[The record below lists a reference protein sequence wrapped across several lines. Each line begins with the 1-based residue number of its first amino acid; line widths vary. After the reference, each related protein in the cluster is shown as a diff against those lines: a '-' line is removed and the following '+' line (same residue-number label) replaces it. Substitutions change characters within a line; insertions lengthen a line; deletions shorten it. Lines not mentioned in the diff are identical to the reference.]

1 MCDISPI
8 TISPIT
14 NLDKSKKQLLDYYIS
29 KFSYINSIF
38 TNKNIPKINFKDKEI
53 IFPYIA
59 EIFPNINN
67 GQLIYSF
74 KTDVTKY
81 FSHPTIKEYVNLI
94 IHDIN
99 RLGTKILYNNS
110 QQNIIDFNITDTLD
124 KYKDNTNSSQNP
136 NYLVVLNYS
145 ICLLNTFF
153 NTKLSVISNDLIDL
167 IDNNSINTTIIDDE
181 PNKQN
186 PDKTLFKSFTE
197 VNIPISDSAIDVLN
211 KIKCVLS
218 NLIFT
223 NQSYMLFCFTILVN
237 YYKNIIDYLNKHFN
251 DEIILNF
258 GSSILIINSDNKTF
272 NFIYDIVCSS
282 PNNIVLAD
290 SLKIGKLTHVI
301 HFNTL
306 EDITSGKLNDSYI
319 IIETFKEFNTAKN
332 FLDYINRILAF
343 NAINSKSNT
352 SLQSISKKRKIESS
366 SLFNKLF
373 SKTQT
378 NHQNTILSSYFNA
391 VPKQNYSRNDNAKK
405 LYKEMSSFILT
416 DNIATIFNF
425 LIHIS
430 PYKSFITNS
439 LFNLNEKITY
449 LTNRKNEKEYDSR
462 TVDNFDFDTSEKFDV
477 YNGGMNED
485 AYKMF
490 FCTKK
495 LNFEI
500 YKSLLGEKLFNFFSE
515 TNDKHLFVGFIMNYP
530 KEWIPSIVKK
540 FAHDGHMNSFIIDK
554 KNKII
559 IRFEPK
565 GKESPYYCNVS
576 ESEFKQ
582 YIIDSLIEYENK
594 TKMTVDNPKQKIA
607 LPANIN
613 VGELNNNTA
622 SLIDHDSNNRNNRD
636 IYNNTEQIQQN
647 PKQQPHPQPKSEYY
661 NQAFLNQYMGKTQ
674 NNNNNNLNNK
684 HNNLNHNNSIIP
696 TTPSDQHLP
705 LISKAEINTALHD
718 EFGYNNMINE
728 YTYIDTSDIKNIDKL
743 TKKSNGNKNNYTI
756 NSYKAPQTKI
766 GDDYC
771 QTYSLYGALLYCMNA
786 DSIANFNTERKKA
799 VYSTI
804 KLFEQI
810 TQTQEKVINLQAFI
824 KEKLLIFMPGLM
836 NQAIEGVKLQY
847 STKKS
852 SNHNNNYDIIAIGN
866 NETEQMKEPVQD
878 KPIPL
883 LKYTDEIKQ
892 IDSNL
897 QKILDII
904 QGELRDRSSSTKN
917 NRTVITKMLRY
928 YIDNLQTTPYN
939 SNHNSQTNAKV
950 KIQYLKKKKSLGIFS
965 KSKIHETLEAQ
976 NYYKLLLEANFFSKI
991 ITLLN
996 NDINYHT
1003 NNERKQSMLLR
1014 FNKFLDKNPK
1024 YSNDIF
1030 NKATNEILTAID
1042 TLKRMNNKTRKN
1054 IQNNSSRNKTQK
1066 NNAISNSGDINKV
1079 DINTLNTETQKKKI
1093 KDIIDYFLAY
1103 ECNSNKLV
1111 LSVEDK
1117 DICDQISIHRRNLDY
1132 AYTDYLNSQK
1142 ILSKT
1147 KKNKKSLEQIYY
1159 RLLLECDLISQIL
1172 SFDDKKIKL
1181 IEKVSMIKYLLDS
1194 IKNKPNYSISIFTNI
1209 KRDIIQLVKSPH
1221 LNTKN
1226 NISRLLKTHR
1236 LI

>member
-1 MCDISPI
+1 MTFFKHISTDLIKLMKVDIVLILSGSGDNYGFDI
-8 TISPIT
+8 C
-14 NLDKSKKQLLDYYIS
+14 
-29 KFSYINSIF
+29 
-38 TNKNIPKINFKDKEI
+38 
-53 IFPYIA
+53 
-59 EIFPNINN
+59 INN
-67 GQLIYSF
+67 
-74 KTDVTKY
+74 
-81 FSHPTIKEYVNLI
+81 
-94 IHDIN
+94 
-99 RLGTKILYNNS
+99 
-110 QQNIIDFNITDTLD
+110 
-124 KYKDNTNSSQNP
+124 
-136 NYLVVLNYS
+136 
-145 ICLLNTFF
+145 
-153 NTKLSVISNDLIDL
+153 
-167 IDNNSINTTIIDDE
+167 
-181 PNKQN
+181 
-186 PDKTLFKSFTE
+186 
-197 VNIPISDSAIDVLN
+197 
-211 KIKCVLS
+211 
-218 NLIFT
+218 
-223 NQSYMLFCFTILVN
+223 
-237 YYKNIIDYLNKHFN
+237 
-251 DEIILNF
+251 
-258 GSSILIINSDNKTF
+258 DNKTF
-272 NFIYDIVCSS
+272 NIIFNIVCIG
-282 PNNIVLAD
+282 PELNVQNNTIV
-290 SLKIGKLTHVI
+290 IGKLTHVI
-301 HFNTL
+301 PFNTL
-306 EDITSGKLNDSYI
+306 VDITLGKLNHSYI
-319 IIETFKEFNTAKN
+319 IIETFEDFSTAQKIV
-332 FLDYINRILAF
+332 DYVNKKIGSQ
-343 NAINSKSNT
+343 NAEADLKT
-352 SLQSISKKRKIESS
+352 LHKKRVLQNS
-366 SLFNKLF
+366 SLFNTLF
-373 SKTQT
+373 KKSQT
-378 NHQNTILSSYFNA
+378 NNKNKILASYFNA
-391 VPKQNYSRNDNAKK
+391 VPSQNYTNVDNTKQ
-405 LYKEMSSFILT
+405 LFKEMSKFILT

-430 PYKSFITNS
+430 PYKSFITKA
-439 LFNLNEKITY
+439 LFNLGEKTTY
-449 LTNRKNEKEYDSR
+449 LTNRKNKEIDTR
-462 TVDNFDFDTSEKFDV
+462 TVNDFNFDTMEQFDV
-477 YNGGMNED
+477 YNGGVNED
-485 AYKMF
+485 AYKMY
-490 FCTKK
+490 FCTAN
-495 LNFEI
+495 LNYGI
-500 YKSLLGEKLFNFFSE
+500 DKHLLGEKLFHFFSNK
-515 TNDKHLFVGFIMNYP
+515 NDKHLFVGFIMNYP
-530 KEWIPSIVKK
+530 KVSMPRFLKK
-540 FAHDGHMNSFIIDK
+540 MAHDGHMNSFIIDK

-565 GKESPYYCNVS
+565 GKESPYYCNIK
-576 ESEFKQ
+576 ESEIKQ
-582 YIIDSLIEYENK
+582 YIIDSLNEYK
-594 TKMTVDNPKQKIA
+594 QKMTDYGPKQTYPLTA
-607 LPANIN
+607 RNE
-613 VGELNNNTA
+613 ELNNNAA
-622 SLIDHDSNNRNNRD
+622 SLIAYNL
-636 IYNNTEQIQQN
+636 NNTTDINIPNE
-647 PKQQPHPQPKSEYY
+647 
-661 NQAFLNQYMGKTQ
+661 
-674 NNNNNNLNNK
+674 NNNNESIRPINQELN
-684 HNNLNHNNSIIP
+684 
-696 TTPSDQHLP
+696 QR
-705 LISKAEINTALHD
+705 SKQPPFIQRNDINTVLRHED
-718 EFGYNNMINE
+718 KYNTMINK
-728 YTYIDTSDIKNIDKL
+728 YTYIDTADIKNINKL
-743 TKKSNGNKNNYTI
+743 TKNRNSNKNNYTI
-756 NSYKAPQTKI
+756 KSYKAPQNKFF
-766 GDDYC
+766 DDYC
-771 QTYSLYGALLYCMNA
+771 QTYSLYGALLYCMNV
-786 DSIANFNTERKKA
+786 DKMPNFNTDRQKA
-799 VYSTI
+799 VYTTI

-824 KEKLLIFMPGLM
+824 KEKLNIFMPGLM
-836 NQAIEGVKLQY
+836 NQAIEGAKMKD
-847 STKKS
+847 STQQS
-852 SNHNNNYDIIAIGN
+852 YYDNNDIIAIGN

-904 QGELRDRSSSTKN
+904 QGELKDRSTKN
-917 NRTVITKMLRY
+917 NRSVITKMLRY

-1024 YSNDIF
+1024 YSNDMF

-1054 IQNNSSRNKTQK
+1054 IQNNRSRNKTQK

-1194 IKNKPNYSISIFTNI
+1194 IKNKPNYNISIFTNI

-1226 NISRLLKTHR
+1226 NISRLLEKHR